1 MVGNAVRDSERV
13 HDVSGDD
20 ARIAAA
26 EAAVAAEVRSGMA
39 LGLGT
44 GSTARHVTIVVGR
57 LLAAGQLSGI
67 VGVPTSEAT
76 ATLARE
82 HGVPLATLA
91 EQPHLAVC
99 LDGADEI
106 GPRLGLV
113 KGLGGALLREKIVAS
128 AADRFVVVADQSK
141 RVARLGERAPVPVEV
156 IPFGAAVCFRALAAL
171 GCTPEPR
178 AGFVTDEGN
187 VIPDCRFGPIDDPE
201 ELAIA
206 IHSIPGVVEHGLF
219 LGMAHAA
226 YVAGPG
232 GVEID
237 LR

>member
-1 MVGNAVRDSERV
+1 M
-13 HDVSGDD
+13 SGPD
-20 ARIAAA
+20 AKRAAA
-26 EAAVAAEVRSGMA
+26 EAAVEAEVRSGMA

-44 GSTARHVTIVVGR
+44 GTTASFVTIAVGR
-57 LLAAGQLSGI
+57 LLAAGDLDRI
-67 VGVPTSEAT
+67 VAVPTSEAT
-76 ATLARE
+76 TALARE

-91 EQPHLAVC
+91 ERPQLDVC

-113 KGLGGALLREKIVAS
+113 KGMGGALLREKIVAS
-128 AADRFVVVADQSK
+128 AADRFVVVADASK
-141 RVARLGERAPVPVEV
+141 RVERLGDLAPVPVEV
-156 IPFGAAVCFRALAAL
+156 IPFGEAVCARALAAL

-187 VIPDCRFGPIDDPE
+187 HILDCRFGPIDDPE
-201 ELAIA
+201 ALASA
-206 IHSIPGVVEHGLF
+206 IRSIPGVVEHGLF

-226 YVAGPG
+226 YIAGPG
-232 GVEID
+232 GVEVD

>member
-1 MVGNAVRDSERV
+1 MTGA
-13 HDVSGDD
+13 D
-20 ARIAAA
+20 AKRAAA

-44 GSTARHVTIVVGR
+44 GSTASFVTIAVGR
-57 LLAAGQLSGI
+57 LLQAGELSGI
-67 VGVPTSEAT
+67 VAVPTSEAT
-76 ATLARE
+76 AALARE

-91 EQPHLAVC
+91 EQPHLALC

-106 GPRLGLV
+106 GPHLGLV

-128 AADRFVVVADQSK
+128 AADRFVVVADDTK
-141 RVARLGERAPVPVEV
+141 RVACLGEKAPVPVEV
-156 IPFGAAVCFRALAAL
+156 IPFGAAVCARALAAL
-171 GCTPEPR
+171 GCTPAPR

-187 VIPDCRFGPIDDPE
+187 VILDCRFGPIADPAA
-201 ELAIA
+201 LAHQIR
-206 IHSIPGVVEHGLF
+206 SIPGVVEHGLF

-232 GVEID
+232 GVEVD